1 MSKLKIPVSERA
13 VLARIRRYLAR
24 DCRYMK
30 KNRRWPYAENL
41 PEWIIAN
48 ERSHIV
54 DGFDD
59 PEEFAREHG
68 LLKPYEFMEKA

>member
-1 MSKLKIPVSERA
+1 VSERA

-24 DCRYMK
+24 DLRGVT
-30 KNRRWPYAENL
+30 KNRAPHVNRY
-41 PEWIIAN
+41 PEWIIIN
-48 ERSHIV
+48 ERSFIV
-54 DGFDD
+54 GGFDD